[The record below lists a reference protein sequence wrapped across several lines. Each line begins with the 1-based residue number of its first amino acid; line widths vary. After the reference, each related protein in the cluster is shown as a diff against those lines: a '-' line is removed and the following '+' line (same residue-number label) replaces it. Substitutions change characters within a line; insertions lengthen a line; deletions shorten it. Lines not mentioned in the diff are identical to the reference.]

1 MRICRRCATGFFIGV
16 ASLSAAVAQSISTVR
31 EAEFR
36 SRWTDFQVD
45 KIKAKADE
53 NKAPDAPQTTQDF
66 ISRYTQFGPL
76 EFHGGISAGWEYSNE
91 QYQLNDRKNVS
102 NTSFFLAPSLVA
114 IYEKELGSWNAAA
127 RYSVGWLYY
136 LDPNYSGSNGD
147 ITTSQTANL
156 SLLRDNERLTV
167 RSLTNA
173 SSGTGFDIERGAA
186 TDRSSVSESFSAEYQ
201 LAEFLRTGFSSN
213 LGYDRYSTPGS
224 GGGFGDSSN
233 YRYAV
238 AVFVDN
244 FLTEKTAYRLELSAG
259 SDVEEINATAN
270 ERTYA
275 QGIVRINWGPTSK
288 LAFTGSLGLGVRD
301 QTQTTSNTQNGL
313 RSVYSLTTVYTPS
326 EKTSIRLYL
335 GIEGASSQPE
345 FTLAA
350 NWHPREFTFLEMSIY
365 QQTGLSNFTTFDERL
380 SKGFLLS
387 FRQRFFTR
395 IDTTLSGG
403 YEQIATIIDGSPG
416 KAEAPYYFIAL
427 GLGWQLN
434 QYLSFQSQFR
444 TSSRRNTIVGTTAD
458 GLQSRITF
466 SLGLTF

>member
-1 MRICRRCATGFFIGV
+1 M
-16 ASLSAAVAQSISTVR
+16 AQTVSTVR

-45 KIKAKADE
+45 KIKAKAREDG
-53 NKAPDAPQTTQDF
+53 APDAPQTTQDF

-76 EFHGGISAGWEYSNE
+76 EFHGGITAGWEYSNE

-114 IYEKELGSWNAAA
+114 IYEKELGSWTAAA

-186 TDRSSVSESFSAEYQ
+186 TDRVSVNESFSAEYQ
-201 LAEFLRTGFSSN
+201 LAEFLRTGISSN
-213 LGYDRYSTPGS
+213 LGFDQYSTPGS
-224 GGGFGDSSN
+224 GGGGGNLGDTAS
-233 YRYAV
+233 YRYAI
-238 AVFVDN
+238 AAFVDN

-259 SDVEEINATAN
+259 SDVQENSTTSTD
-270 ERTYA
+270 RTYA
-275 QGIVRINWGPTSK
+275 QGIVRINWGPTAK

-301 QTQTTSNTQNGL
+301 QTQTTSNNQNGL

-350 NWHPREFTFLEMSIY
+350 NWHPREFTFLEMSVY
-365 QQTGLSNFTTFDERL
+365 QQTGLSNFTVTDERL

-387 FRQRFFTR
+387 FRQRFFAR

-403 YEQIATIIDGSPG
+403 YEQNATIIDGSPS
-416 KAEAPYYFIAL
+416 KTEDPYYFISL

-434 QYLSFQSQFR
+434 QYLSFQSQVR
-444 TSSRRNTIVGTTAD
+444 TSTRRNVGVSTTS
-458 GLQSRITF
+458 GGQQSRISF